1 MNGLFVTGTDTEV
14 GKTVVAA
21 GIVCALVQR
30 GARVAAMK
38 PVASGARATPA
49 GLRNDDAE
57 RLLAAANVA
66 ADYGEV
72 NPYCFEPPIAP
83 HVAAAEAGAVIRTGP
98 ILRAAAALAGRADTL
113 VVEGVGGWRV
123 PLAGGLDVAGLAR
136 TLALPVVLVVG
147 LRLGCLSH
155 ACLTAE
161 AIAAGP
167 CRLAGW
173 IGSAVDPVMA
183 RSAENLDTLERLL
196 PAPCLGLVPHLG
208 DPVPADVAARLDAE
222 GLAHWALPEGPW

>member
-1 MNGLFVTGTDTEV
+1 VNGLFVTGTDTEV

-21 GIVCALVQR
+21 GIVRALADR

-38 PVASGARATPA
+38 PVASGGRPTAA

-57 RLLAAANVA
+57 RLLAAANVE
-66 ADYGEV
+66 ADYAEV

-83 HVAAAEAGAVIRTGP
+83 HVAAAEAGDVIRFAP
-98 ILRAAAALAGRADTL
+98 VLRAATALARRSDAL

-136 TLALPVVLVVG
+136 VLALPVVLVVG

-161 AIAAGP
+161 SIAGGA
-167 CRLAGW
+167 CTLAGW
-173 IGSAVDPVMA
+173 IGSAVDPDMA
-183 RSAENLDTLERLL
+183 RSAENIDTLERLL
-196 PAPCLGLVPHLG
+196 PAPCLGIVPHL
-208 DPVPADVAARLDAE
+208 DDTSPAAVAARLDAG
-222 GLAHWALPEGPW
+222 GLAHWALP